1 MDFQNT
7 EIAFASHDNASLK
20 RSAFLFKLLARP
32 WMVQVGKSLTMASLY
47 LRLPVKG
54 IIKQTVFRQFCGG
67 ENVETS
73 KPVAQNLWRH
83 GVGAILDYSVEGQ
96 VDEQGFDRTVEI
108 ILETVHVAAQEDGV
122 PLSVFKMT
130 GVASHEIL
138 EKVSAGH
145 ELTDEDQDAWNRIRA
160 RVHRICSA
168 AYRQDVPVMIDA
180 EESWLQK
187 AMDMLAHEAMA
198 EFNRDKVIVMNT
210 MQCYRTGRQDEL
222 RTFLSNA
229 KAQGYHYG
237 IKLVRGAY
245 MEKERER
252 AETMGY
258 PSPIQPTK
266 PLTDAEFDGCVRIMM
281 DAVGT
286 ANEPGG
292 AAVVIATHNANSCQL
307 GADLLAEQGWTDA
320 QAAPVWFMQLY
331 GMSDNLSFN
340 LAHARY
346 RVAKYL
352 PFGPVEQ
359 VMPYLF
365 RRAEEN
371 TSVKGQTGR
380 ELQLIQS
387 ELKRRRS

>member
-7 EIAFASHDNASLK
+7 EIAFASHDNASLR
-20 RSAFLFKLLARP
+20 RSAFLFKLLASP
-32 WMVQVGKSLTMASLY
+32 WMVQLGKSLTMASLY
-47 LRLPVKG
+47 LHLPVKG
-54 IIKQTVFRQFCGG
+54 LIKKTVFRQFCGG
-67 ENVETS
+67 ENVTAS
-73 KPVAQNLWRH
+73 KPVAQNLWKH

-96 VDEQGFDRTVEI
+96 VDEKGFNRTVEVI
-108 ILETVHVAAQEDGV
+108 METISVAAEEEGV

-138 EKVSAGH
+138 EKVSS
-145 ELTDEDQDAWNRIRA
+145 DQRLSADDQAAWDRIRE
-160 RVHRICSA
+160 RVHRICA
-168 AYRQDVPVMIDA
+168 FAYEKGVPVMIDA
-180 EESWLQK
+180 EETWLQK
-187 AMDMLAHEAMA
+187 AMDILVHEAMA
-198 EFNRDKVIVMNT
+198 EFNKERVVVMNT

-222 RTFLSNA
+222 RDFLQAAND
-229 KAQGYHYG
+229 QGYHYG

-252 AETMGY
+252 AEDMGY

-266 PLTDAEFDGCVRIMM
+266 ELTDAEFDGCVRIMM
-281 DAVGT
+281 DAVGH
-286 ANEPGG
+286 AEQPSG

-307 GADLLAEQGWTDA
+307 GADLLAEKGWNDA
-320 QAAPVWFMQLY
+320 HQAPVWFMQLY

-340 LAHARY
+340 LAHAGY

-352 PFGPVEQ
+352 PFGPVEK

-380 ELQLIQS
+380 ELQLIQT
-387 ELKRRRS
+387 ELKRRRA